1 MRGDEAT
8 RCWVSVPL
16 MRRFNLKY
24 AITPVQDHSTEG
36 HLKAS
41 PHPSFVGNSRSNDC
55 PLPLTG
61 EGEGE
66 RGLFRGCVFE
76 PVQNKG
82 LTARDP

>member
-41 PHPSFVGNSRSNDC
+41 PHPSFVAKFT
-55 PLPLTG
+55 L
-61 EGEGE
+61 E
-66 RGLFRGCVFE
+66 
-76 PVQNKG
+76 
-82 LTARDP
+82 

>member
-1 MRGDEAT
+1 
-8 RCWVSVPL
+8 
-16 MRRFNLKY
+16 MRREIH
-24 AITPVQDHSTEG
+24 ARMIAHEAERSTL
-36 HLKAS
+36 HD
-41 PHPSFVGNSRSNDC
+41 R
-55 PLPLTG
+55 PLPPRGELAESIAG